1 MVDRTSLVIANKSD
15 SLRTTV
21 PSHIIKQFK
30 LKAGDQ
36 LEWNLV
42 VDNNTLRIVITPL
55 KAASNG

>member
-1 MVDRTSLVIANKSD
+1 MVDRTNLVIANKSD

-36 LEWNLV
+36 LEGNLV

-55 KAASNG
+55 KSASND

>member
-1 MVDRTSLVIANKSD
+1 MVDRTNLVIANKSD

-42 VDNNTLRIVITPL
+42 VENNTLRIVITPL
-55 KAASNG
+55 RAASNG

>member
-1 MVDRTSLVIANKSD
+1 MVDRTNLVIANKSD

-21 PSHIIKQFK
+21 PAHIIKQFK

-42 VDNNTLRIVITPL
+42 VDSGTMRIMITPL
-55 KAASNG
+55 KTANDD

>member
-1 MVDRTSLVIANKSD
+1 MVDRTNLVIANKSD

-36 LEWNLV
+36 LEWSLV

-55 KAASNG
+55 KFASDG

>member
-30 LKAGDQ
+30 LKAADQ

-42 VDNNTLRIVITPL
+42 VDNNTLRIVIMPL

>member
-1 MVDRTSLVIANKSD
+1 MVDRTNLVIANKSD

-42 VDNNTLRIVITPL
+42 VDNNTLRIVITPM
-55 KAASNG
+55 KSASND